1 MLNTDLTKHMSS
13 HFTFRN
19 LCGSFVCLGVDSNIR
34 MMNRIIVYSQKKRY
48 ELDHLSR
55 LSLDHI
61 GHNLDLVQA
70 WMVRDW
76 WVQAELKTHS
86 QSAAGLN
93 RLRISI
99 HRVPTMIF
107 DFPSDPTSPATYVFE
122 SWNIIGSC
130 WIIHHYVWYTQ
141 MKFYLVSLTTWYD
154 APTQVTI
161 PLQIIFSALWDE
173 EQLWLQNR
181 LGGTKSILKW
191 KKLVSKLSD
200 EQPAHINQSPRWPSP
215 LPTKTIARQPAAWT
229 FKKVLKPASRRR
241 RTGRHWLG
249 LLGPK

>member
-1 MLNTDLTKHMSS
+1 
-13 HFTFRN
+13 
-19 LCGSFVCLGVDSNIR
+19 
-34 MMNRIIVYSQKKRY
+34 
-48 ELDHLSR
+48 
-55 LSLDHI
+55 
-61 GHNLDLVQA
+61 
-70 WMVRDW
+70 MVRDW

-181 LGGTKSILKW
+181 LGGNQVNLKMKKVSLKTIWWTTSPHQPVTPMAKPSANQNDCQATSCLDLQKSAEACIKETEDW
-191 KKLVSKLSD
+191 
-200 EQPAHINQSPRWPSP
+200 SP
-215 LPTKTIARQPAAWT
+215 LAGFIGTQVVSYHVIPCCVISKFFVWYI
-229 FKKVLKPASRRR
+229 
-241 RTGRHWLG
+241 
-249 LLGPK
+249 

>member
-1 MLNTDLTKHMSS
+1 
-13 HFTFRN
+13 
-19 LCGSFVCLGVDSNIR
+19 
-34 MMNRIIVYSQKKRY
+34 
-48 ELDHLSR
+48 
-55 LSLDHI
+55 
-61 GHNLDLVQA
+61 
-70 WMVRDW
+70 MVRDW

-107 DFPSDPTSPATYVFE
+107 DFPSDPTSPATYVFD

-141 MKFYLVSLTTWYD
+141 IKFYLVSLTTWYD

-200 EQPAHINQSPRWPSP
+200 YLINNQPTSTSHPDGQALCQPKQLPGNQ
-215 LPTKTIARQPAAWT
+215 
-229 FKKVLKPASRRR
+229 
-241 RTGRHWLG
+241 
-249 LLGPK
+249 LLGPSKKCWSLHQGDGGLVATGWVYWDPSSVISCHTMLCHIKVFRLVHLVCIL